1 MKKTTQLQLSEEQ
14 FIKARELAIK
24 NNLPT
29 RKQSLV
35 DIALDCLDKM
45 YYSEDFEELTGL
57 KK

>member
-1 MKKTTQLQLSEEQ
+1 MRKTTQLQLSDEQ
-14 FIKARELAIK
+14 FIKARELAVK

-29 RKQSLV
+29 KKQSLV
-35 DIALDCLDKM
+35 DIALSCLDKM

>member
-29 RKQSLV
+29 KKQSLI
-35 DIALDCLDKM
+35 DIALRCLDKM
-45 YYSEDFEELTGL
+45 YWSEDFEELTGL